1 MYADFDYYQTEYLGE
16 VIESADN
23 FTRYSKKAAK
33 LIDNLTMKKLR
44 FAFPFDEQAANAVKD
59 CECEIADF
67 LYKVDRYN
75 KVAMESMGTIAQ
87 ADGTVRGKV
96 LTSIGSGSESRG
108 YSASVSIDTEIAESA
123 KDKKVADAKI
133 YGIVLDNL
141 SLENDA
147 NGVNLLYSGI
157 PYPYSTKVVNPPPE
171 NKPTPPDQSETE
183 PVQTDQSTGQDGPDQ
198 SEGEDKTETPEDI
211 YFTDS
216 VVVYNMY
223 VNGLREETQY
233 FGTRFDNVRIEFTQE
248 ENQNKAGKE
257 DASVCILKIKND
269 DTLPKPFLDPRSWEH
284 LTTDEMLQYFT
295 LDVDGDFFVIVKRK
309 GLNLDVKAPVGV
321 CDSNAYDG
329 NFFEYMKQNYG
340 YVYSMN
346 SFEQFEGIQ
355 YFQVG
360 GI

>member
-1 MYADFDYYQTEYLGE
+1 MYADYTYYQTEYGGKM
-16 VIESADN
+16 SAAD
-23 FTRYSKKAAK
+23 FKRFGRRAERRIDSLTGGK
-33 LIDNLTMKKLR
+33 LQ
-44 FAFPFDEQAANAVKD
+44 FAFPTNERDIEAVRD
-59 CECEIADF
+59 CVCELADF
-67 LYKVDRYN
+67 LCQIDLYN
-75 KVAMESMGTIAQ
+75 NAAMESIGTVAQ
-87 ADGTVRGKV
+87 ADGTVKGKV
-96 LTSIGSGSESRG
+96 ITSISSGSESRS
-108 YSASVSIDTEIAESA
+108 YSASGTANTSVTEAA
-123 KDKKVADAKI
+123 KDKKVADTI
-133 YGIVLDNL
+133 ICGMVQDNL
-141 SLENDA
+141 G
-147 NGVNLLYSGI
+147 GVPDYNRINLLYAGA
-157 PYPYSTKVVNPPPE
+157 YPYSTKVVNAPPE
-171 NKPTPPDQSETE
+171 NKPTPEPPEVEPEPPTDTGDTDETE
-183 PVQTDQSTGQDGPDQ
+183 KPDGG
-198 SEGEDKTETPEDI
+198 EGEDKAETPEDI

-257 DASVCILKIKND
+257 DTSVCILKIKND
-269 DTLPKPFLDPRSWEH
+269 DSLPKPFLDPRSWEH

-309 GLNLDVKAPVGV
+309 GLNLDVQAPVGV

-346 SFEQFEGIQ
+346 SFEQFEGIP

>member
-1 MYADFDYYQTEYLGE
+1 MYADYTYYQTEYGGKM
-16 VIESADN
+16 SAAD
-23 FTRYSKKAAK
+23 FKRFGRRAERRIDSLTGGK
-33 LIDNLTMKKLR
+33 LQ
-44 FAFPFDEQAANAVKD
+44 FAFPSNERDIEAVKD
-59 CECEIADF
+59 AVCELADF
-67 LYKVDRYN
+67 LYQIDLYN
-75 KVAMESMGTIAQ
+75 NAAMESIGTVAQ
-87 ADGTVRGKV
+87 ADGTVKGKV
-96 LTSIGSGSESRG
+96 ITSISSGSESRS
-108 YSASVSIDTEIAESA
+108 YSASGTANTSVTEAA
-123 KDKKVADAKI
+123 KDKKVADTII
-133 YGIVLDNL
+133 YGKVQDNL
-141 SLENDA
+141 GGVPDY
-147 NGVNLLYSGI
+147 NGINLLYAG
-157 PYPYSTKVVNPPPE
+157 PYPYKTDVANGPPE
-171 NKPTPPDQSETE
+171 NKPTTPDQSETG
-183 PVQTDQSTGQDGPDQ
+183 PDQTDKPTGPDEPDGPDQ
-198 SEGEDKTETPEDI
+198 TEGEDKADQSEDI

-269 DTLPKPFLDPRSWEH
+269 DSLPKPFLDPRSWEK

-295 LDVDGDFFVIVKRK
+295 LDVDGDFFVIAKRK
-309 GLNLDVKAPVGV
+309 GLNLDVEAPVGV

-346 SFEQFEGIQ
+346 SFEQFEGIP

>member
-1 MYADFDYYQTEYLGE
+1 MYADYTYYTTEYGGKMSAE
-16 VIESADN
+16 DFKRFGRRAESRLN
-23 FTRYSKKAAK
+23 T
-33 LIDNLTMKKLR
+33 LTGKKLK
-44 FAFPFDEQAANAVKD
+44 FAFPSDEDDVQAVKD
-59 CECEIADF
+59 CLCEMTDF
-67 LYKVDRYN
+67 LYQIDLYMQT
-75 KVAMESMGTIAQ
+75 AMDSMGTVKQ
-87 ADGTVRGKV
+87 ADGTLKAKV
-96 LTSIGSGSESRG
+96 LTSISSGSESRG
-108 YSASVSIDTEIAESA
+108 YSIGGHFDMTDVAESA
-123 KDKKVADAKI
+123 KDRGKREQNEYMIAHECLG
-133 YGIVLDNL
+133 GIGDY
-141 SLENDA
+141 
-147 NGVNLLYSGI
+147 NGINLLYSGA
-157 PYPYSTKVVNPPPE
+157 YPYSTKVVNPPPE
-171 NKPTPPDQSETE
+171 NKHTTPDQSETG
-183 PVQTDQSTGQDGPDQ
+183 PDQTDQTTGPEGPDQ

-233 FGTRFDNVRIEFTQE
+233 FGTHFDNVRIEFTQE

-257 DASVCILKIKND
+257 DASVCILKIKNND
-269 DTLPKPFLDPRSWEH
+269 SLPKPFLDPRSWEH

-309 GLNLDVKAPVGV
+309 GLNLDVQAPVGV

-346 SFEQFEGIQ
+346 SFEQFEGIP

>member
-1 MYADFDYYQTEYLGE
+1 MYADYTYYTTEYGGKM
-16 VIESADN
+16 SAAD
-23 FTRYSKKAAK
+23 FKRFGRRAERRIDSLTGGK
-33 LIDNLTMKKLR
+33 LQ
-44 FAFPFDEQAANAVKD
+44 FAFPANERDVEAVKD
-59 CECEIADF
+59 CVCELADF
-67 LYKVDRYN
+67 LYQIDSYN
-75 KVAMESMGTIAQ
+75 NAAMESIGTVAQ
-87 ADGTVRGKV
+87 EDGTVKGKV
-96 LTSIGSGSESRG
+96 ITSISSGSESRS
-108 YSASVSIDTEIAESA
+108 YSASGTANTTVTEAA
-123 KDKKVADAKI
+123 KDKKVADTMI
-133 YGIVLDNL
+133 YGMVRDNL
-141 SLENDA
+141 GGVPDY
-147 NGVNLLYSGI
+147 NGINLLYAGA
-157 PYPYSTKVVNPPPE
+157 YPYSTKVVNPPPE
-171 NKPTPPDQSETE
+171 SKPTPEPPEAEPEPPTDTDETE
-183 PVQTDQSTGQDGPDQ
+183 KPD
-198 SEGEDKTETPEDI
+198 SGEGEDKAETTEDI

-257 DASVCILKIKND
+257 DASVCLLKIKND
-269 DTLPKPFLDPRSWEH
+269 DSLPKPFLDPRSWEH

-309 GLNLDVKAPVGV
+309 GLNLDVEAPVGV

-346 SFEQFEGIQ
+346 SFEQFEGIP

>member
-1 MYADFDYYQTEYLGE
+1 MYADYTYYTTEYGGKM
-16 VIESADN
+16 SAADFKRN
-23 FTRYSKKAAK
+23 GRKAERRIDSLTGGK
-33 LIDNLTMKKLR
+33 LQ
-44 FAFPFDEQAANAVKD
+44 FAFPTNEIDVEAVKD
-59 CECEIADF
+59 AVCELSDF
-67 LYKVDRYN
+67 LWQIDLYN
-75 KVAMESMGTIAQ
+75 NAAMESIGTVAQ
-87 ADGTVRGKV
+87 ADGTVKGKV
-96 LTSIGSGSESRG
+96 ITSISSGSESRS
-108 YSASVSIDTEIAESA
+108 YSASGTANTSVTEAA
-123 KDKKVADAKI
+123 KDKKVADTMI
-133 YGIVLDNL
+133 YGMVQDNL
-141 SLENDA
+141 GGVPDY
-147 NGVNLLYSGI
+147 NGINLLYAGA
-157 PYPYSTKVVNPPPE
+157 YPYLTKVVNPPPE
-171 NKPTPPDQSETE
+171 DKPTTPEDSSEVEVEPPAD
-183 PVQTDQSTGQDGPDQ
+183 TDEKEKPD
-198 SEGEDKTETPEDI
+198 SGENEDKTETTEDI

-269 DTLPKPFLDPRSWEH
+269 DSLPKPFLDPRSWEH

-309 GLNLDVKAPVGV
+309 GLNLDVQAPVGV

-340 YVYSMN
+340 YVYSIN
-346 SFEQFEGIQ
+346 SFEQFDGIP